1 MKLMQ
6 DANTHTYTQIH
17 THTESRTQQNWIH

>member
-6 DANTHTYTQIH
+6 DANTHTHTH
-17 THTESRTQQNWIH
+17 KCTHTESRTQQNWIH